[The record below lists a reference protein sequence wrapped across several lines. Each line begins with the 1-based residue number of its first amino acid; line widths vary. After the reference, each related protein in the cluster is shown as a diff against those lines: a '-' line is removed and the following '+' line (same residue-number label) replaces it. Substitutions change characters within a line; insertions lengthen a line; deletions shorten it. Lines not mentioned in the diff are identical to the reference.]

1 MDVKDYHFMH
11 VKKLS
16 LNAIVGYVIT
26 ESQMGTV
33 HLRAMLVSESREKM
47 VGCQKKLIKMNSFS
61 IVIFIIF

>member
-33 HLRAMLVSESREKM
+33 HLRAMFVSESREKKM
-47 VGCQKKLIKMNSFS
+47 VGCQKNIN
-61 IVIFIIF
+61 